1 LAAERA
7 KTIRTGAA
15 GSRKEH
21 MDLGGSDTGSGGFG
35 RDQNTI
41 VGALS
46 CNMNSEPS
54 VKRVPWRIPLEDDPD
69 DFVGYETLIEFI
81 EQQALY
87 ELEGDIVEIGAYM
100 GRGTAKLATFART
113 YGKKVYA
120 IDVFDSSLDKTV
132 SKSGIKAGEVYEA
145 FLQGRSMLGAYQKST
160 RGFDN
165 VVTIRGDSKE
175 VSFPKEQRFI
185 FGFIDGCHQ
194 QAYVENDFHLIWPH
208 LVSGGAIG
216 FHDYRFDDW
225 PEVTKTADM
234 LIHEHKREIGEAYE
248 IEGKYNIL
256 SLLLIKK

>member
-1 LAAERA
+1 
-7 KTIRTGAA
+7 
-15 GSRKEH
+15 

-46 CNMNSEPS
+46 CNMNSEPG
-54 VKRVPWRIPLEDDPD
+54 VKRVPWRNTLEDDPD
-69 DFVGYETLIEFI
+69 DFVGYEILIEFI

-100 GRGTAKLATFART
+100 GRGTAKLAKFAQR

-120 IDVFDSSLDKTV
+120 IDIFDPSLDKTV
-132 SKSGIKAGEVYEA
+132 SRSGINAGDVYQA
-145 FLQGRSMLGAYQKST
+145 FLQGRSMLEVYQEST
-160 RGFDN
+160 QGFDN
-165 VVTIRGDSKE
+165 VVTMREDSRK
-175 VSFPKEQRFI
+175 VSFPEEQRFI

-194 QAYVENDFHLIWPH
+194 QVYAENDFHVIWPH
-208 LVSGGAIG
+208 LVSGGALG
-216 FHDYRFDDW
+216 LHDYKFDDW
-225 PEVTKTADM
+225 PEVTEAADM
-234 LIHEHKREIGEAYE
+234 LMHAHKKEISQAYE